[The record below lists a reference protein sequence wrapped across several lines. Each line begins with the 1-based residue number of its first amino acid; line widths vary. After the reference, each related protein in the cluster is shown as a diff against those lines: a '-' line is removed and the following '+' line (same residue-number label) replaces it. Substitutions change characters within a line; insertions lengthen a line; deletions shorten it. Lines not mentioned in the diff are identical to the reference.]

1 MSGSTC
7 ALPCV
12 VAAALLPLTVAGS
25 KPRDGQHDFDFEIGV
40 WETRLKRLVRPLSG
54 SATWFEYAGATT
66 VRKVWNGRANLVE
79 LEVHGPQ
86 GHIEG
91 LSLRL
96 YNPDAHQWSLNFSN
110 SSSGTLSPPV
120 YGEFKDGRGEFFGQ
134 DSLGSRAILVRFV
147 ITPLTPDSIRFEQ
160 AFSDDGG
167 KTWEVNWIA
176 TDTRVKEK

>member
-1 MSGSTC
+1 MPSVASDPKNRLGLLT
-7 ALPCV
+7 V
-12 VAAALLPLTVAGS
+12 REVAAFLRVSTGTSTSSARKAACGTSASPTRFASSRRRWSRSFAHEPSRSRNARGVT
-25 KPRDGQHDFDFEIGV
+25 IG
-40 WETRLKRLVRPLSG
+40 T
-54 SATWFEYAGATT
+54 TT
-66 VRKVWNGRANLVE
+66 VRKVWNGRANMVE

-120 YGEFKDGRGEFFGQ
+120 YGELKDGRGEFFGR

-147 ITPLTPDSIRFEQ
+147 ISPLTRIL
-160 AFSDDGG
+160 A
-167 KTWEVNWIA
+167 
-176 TDTRVKEK
+176 